1 MLPQS
6 PLTAPLAKTP
16 LILAA
21 LAVLA
26 GCSGEQ
32 SDYNVDILVPSSD
45 MHGVHG
51 LAFNSEGELFGASLI
66 GQSVYQINLKN
77 GKVETVIGPTKG
89 NADDVAFGPDDFM
102 VWTAGLENAVYGA
115 GPDGE
120 IKTLASNLPG
130 ANSVNFGP
138 DGKLY
143 VTTVFGGDALYE
155 VDPTGATEPRMI
167 AERLGGLN
175 GFEVTD
181 NNTIIGPLF
190 LRGKVVEVSLDDGS
204 VTEIADGFPRPA
216 AVNLD
221 SAGNII
227 GVDISTGEVFRID
240 RATNVKSTITKLL
253 PPLDNLAIAEDDT
266 IYVSNSAY
274 NGITEINPE
283 TGESRPIVFGGL
295 SSPGGISVAQMDERE
310 TLFVSDFWENRSV
323 DAESG
328 AIRGIESDGRLSGA
342 TYVATD
348 NNYHYFSTI
357 WPLAVVQI
365 LDRVSGKTVKVIGGF
380 QSPYALQPLND
391 GRLIVADY
399 GANQIVELSADNARS
414 KRVISDEV
422 DGPVG
427 LALAGPNA
435 VYVSEYNAG
444 VVSKINI
451 RTGAKE
457 VIATE
462 LAEPEGLARGVD
474 GEIFVAE
481 VGIDQLSVIDPETK
495 VKERIADKMN
505 FGLKGWDAMPAPFIP
520 SSVAVGRT
528 GIVYVTSDM
537 KNALYRLT
545 PK

>member
-1 MLPQS
+1 MLS
-6 PLTAPLAKTP
+6 APRLAASLAKKS
-16 LILAA
+16 LILGAFSLLSA
-21 LAVLA
+21 C
-26 GCSGEQ
+26 GGEQ
-32 SDYNVDILVPSSD
+32 SDYNVDILVPGSE

-51 LAFNSEGELFGASLI
+51 LAFNSKGELFAASLI
-66 GQSVYQINLKN
+66 GQSVYKINLKN
-77 GKVETVIGPTKG
+77 GKVETVIGPTQG

-120 IKTLASNLPG
+120 IITLASNLPG

-143 VTTVFGGDALYE
+143 VTTVFGGDGLYE
-155 VDPTGATEPRMI
+155 VDPTGQTEPRMI

-190 LRGKVVEVSLDDGS
+190 LRGKIVEVSLDDGS
-204 VTEIADGFPRPA
+204 VTEIAEGFPRPA

-221 SAGNII
+221 STGNII
-227 GVDISTGEVFRID
+227 GVDISTGEVFKID
-240 RATNVKSTITKLL
+240 RATKAKSTITKLL

-274 NGITEINPE
+274 NGITEINPA

-295 SSPGGISVAQMDERE
+295 SSPGGLSVAQMDDRE
-310 TLFVSDFWENRSV
+310 TLFVSDFWENRSI
-323 DAESG
+323 DAENG
-328 AIRGIESDGRLSGA
+328 AIRSIESDGRLSGA

-348 NNYHYFSTI
+348 ENNHYFSTI
-357 WPLAVVQI
+357 WPLSVVQI
-365 LDRVSGKTVKVIGGF
+365 LDRASARTIKVIGGF
-380 QSPYALQPLND
+380 KSPYALLPLND
-391 GRLIVADY
+391 GRLLVADY
-399 GANQIVELSADNARS
+399 GANQIVELSADQSRS
-414 KRVISDEV
+414 KRIVTEDLE
-422 DGPVG
+422 GPVG

-444 VVSKINI
+444 AVSKINV

-457 VIATE
+457 TIAIG
-462 LAEPEGLARGVD
+462 LSAPEGLARGIN

-481 VGIDQLSVIDPETK
+481 VGIDQLSAIDPETK
-495 VKERIADKMN
+495 EKSRIADRMN
-505 FGLKGWDAMPAPFIP
+505 FGLKGWDTMPAPFIP
-520 SSVAVGRT
+520 SSIAVGRT
-528 GIVYVTSDM
+528 GIIYATSDI